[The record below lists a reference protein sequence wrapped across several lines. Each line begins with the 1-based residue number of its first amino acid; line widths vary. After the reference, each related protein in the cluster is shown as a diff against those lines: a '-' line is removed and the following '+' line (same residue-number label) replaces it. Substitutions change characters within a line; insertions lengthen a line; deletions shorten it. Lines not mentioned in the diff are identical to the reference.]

1 MATWIS
7 SVKLISYGYRFYS
20 VLHEMYYLG
29 YSEVLR
35 CDGAKKMLLDVA
47 ILVFI
52 PFVFW
57 DLHRVGVRSLSSWTW
72 VVLALESGIGDR
84 TW

>member
-1 MATWIS
+1 MHLPIALPGPNSEHDAKHLRNFLQMATWIS
-7 SVKLISYGYRFYS
+7 SVKLILYGYRFYS

-35 CDGAKKMLLDVA
+35 GDVAKKMLLDVA

-52 PFVFW
+52 PFVF
-57 DLHRVGVRSLSSWTW
+57 
-72 VVLALESGIGDR
+72 
-84 TW
+84 